1 MEPPQNLRADMLQA
15 VEKSMGSTRGVKTR
29 ITTDESDLLDAGDG
43 VEGIGADG
51 LAVGS
56 SSESGC
62 VVVLVPGGTFVCCQ
76 KWSIKSM
83 RLNIQEGQ
91 ALIVNIPPA
100 IHILTIIILQAYP
113 EE

>member
-1 MEPPQNLRADMLQA
+1 MLLTATRLVGGGEAFMEPPQNLRADMLQA

-83 RLNIQEGQ
+83 RSNIQEGQ
-91 ALIVNIPPA
+91 DV
-100 IHILTIIILQAYP
+100 
-113 EE
+113 